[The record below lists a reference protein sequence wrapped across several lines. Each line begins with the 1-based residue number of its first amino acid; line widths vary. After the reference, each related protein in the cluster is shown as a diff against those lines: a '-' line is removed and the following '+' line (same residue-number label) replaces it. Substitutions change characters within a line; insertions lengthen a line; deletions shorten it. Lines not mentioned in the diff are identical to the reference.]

1 MSHSALTCQ
10 CIVSLASSSMG
21 QPQAECMVRARGIF
35 FFDGNGNLKRGRG
48 RATAC
53 GRSVAP
59 FRQGEWDRDSDSDLF
74 FLESTSIDQ
83 NSPLAVDRRPPM
95 GFTETGPVT
104 RSLRGHF
111 APRLAGYLKVSSPHG
126 PVTGT
131 VPTESCV
138 FRVAGGPQAA
148 TAEVVSSLG

>member
-1 MSHSALTCQ
+1 
-10 CIVSLASSSMG
+10 MG
-21 QPQAECMVRARGIF
+21 QPQAECMVRARGFF

-104 RSLRGHF
+104 RSLRGGAHF
-111 APRLAGYLKVSSPHG
+111 ALRLAGYYLKVPSPHG

-131 VPTESCV
+131 VSTESRV
-138 FRVAGGPQAA
+138 FRVAGG
-148 TAEVVSSLG
+148 L

>member
-1 MSHSALTCQ
+1 
-10 CIVSLASSSMG
+10 MG
-21 QPQAECMVRARGIF
+21 QPQAECMVRARGFF

-83 NSPLAVDRRPPM
+83 NSPVDSRTATSDGVHRNWTCDSELK
-95 GFTETGPVT
+95 GGGEGDRL
-104 RSLRGHF
+104 RSECCAF
-111 APRLAGYLKVSSPHG
+111 PAG
-126 PVTGT
+126 
-131 VPTESCV
+131 
-138 FRVAGGPQAA
+138 
-148 TAEVVSSLG
+148 